1 MQILIVL
8 SSDSPEVK
16 WNAVRFGNFLLNA
29 GEEVTLF
36 LNGSGVD
43 LYQGDSAQ
51 FPIAEEAKMFALS
64 DGVLAA

>member
-8 SSDSPEVK
+8 SSDSPEIK

-36 LNGSGVD
+36 LNGAGVD
-43 LYQGDSAQ
+43 LYKGDSAQ
-51 FPIAEEAKMFALS
+51 FPIAEQAKMFALS
-64 DGVLAA
+64 EGVLAA